1 MDEFLKEKIEKYD
14 RWLSKGKISYS
25 SRVIP
30 INESLT
36 VQQWV
41 LPTEQA
47 LEIFRN
53 ARSVALTTCDCR
65 SHYQRCDNPL
75 EICLVLNDEA
85 DKVVSEGRGRYV
97 STDEAADVLRVADER
112 GLVHLSLYQ
121 PDHELFA
128 LCNCCACCCHD
139 LQLFRLF
146 NRKDIMV
153 RSEYAAVTDFEACTH
168 CGTCIDRCV
177 FDARTWGDDQMQYDT
192 DRCYGCGLCVTTCPE
207 SAIDM
212 KQREQ

>member
-1 MDEFLKEKIEKYD
+1 MDEFLKERIDKYD
-14 RWLSKGKISYS
+14 RWLSEEKISYS

-41 LPTEQA
+41 LPTEQV

-65 SHYQRCDNPL
+65 TQYQRCDNPV
-75 EICLVLNDEA
+75 EVCLVLNDEA
-85 DKVVSEGRGRYV
+85 DKVVSEGQGRYV
-97 STDEAADVLRVADER
+97 SIDEAADVLRVADER

-153 RSEYAAVTDFEACTH
+153 RSEYAAITDFEACTH
-168 CGTCIDRCV
+168 CGTCIDRCI
-177 FDARTWGDDQMQYDT
+177 FDARTWNDERMKYDEE
-192 DRCYGCGLCVTTCPE
+192 RCYGCGLCVTTCPE

-212 KQREQ
+212 RQRED